1 LAVYCGAID
10 QPVYRLG
17 HRTTPG
23 DSALKIL
30 LVGCEYVGTTT
41 ISHKINDWKK
51 SVMGE
56 PFSLLHDH
64 SKLPHTSGHPDD
76 TTLEEQQQI
85 LGLTPKLKEM
95 YHRYHIYYHVHH
107 YRAADDLSVGFHIE
121 EAIYARMYHGYGL
134 PGDQF
139 DRDLVT
145 EQIETRLKQVSDDP
159 IVVVHMTAAPDVLAR
174 RMAELKD
181 SPEHTNSPV
190 RESDI
195 PAILERFEEG
205 VARSTIGPKIKVDTS
220 TASPDETLA
229 EIVEALQPHLTD
241 FDRERIEAHRT

>member
-1 LAVYCGAID
+1 M
-10 QPVYRLG
+10 
-17 HRTTPG
+17 
-23 DSALKIL
+23 KIL
-30 LVGCEYVGTTT
+30 LAGCEYVGTTT
-41 ISHKINDWKK
+41 ISHKLNDWKQ

-56 PFSLLHDH
+56 GFSLLHDH

-107 YRAADDLSVGFHIE
+107 YRGADDLSVGFHIE
-121 EAIYARMYHGYGL
+121 EAIYARMYYGYGL
-134 PGDQF
+134 AGEQF
-139 DRDLVT
+139 DRDVIT
-145 EQIETRLKQVSDDP
+145 GQIEARLKQISEDP
-159 IVVVHMTAAPDVLAR
+159 IVVVHMTATPDVLAR

-190 RESDI
+190 KESDI

-205 VARSTIGPKIKVDTS
+205 VARSTIGPKIHVDTS
-220 TASPDETLA
+220 TVSPDETLA
-229 EIVEALQPHLTD
+229 EIVEALRPHLTD
-241 FDRERIEAHRT
+241 FDRERIAVHGL

>member
-1 LAVYCGAID
+1 MGL
-10 QPVYRLG
+10 
-17 HRTTPG
+17 T
-23 DSALKIL
+23 ALKIL

-41 ISHKINDWKK
+41 ISRKLSEWKE

-56 PFSLLHDH
+56 GFPLLHDH

-107 YRAADDLSVGFHIE
+107 YRGADDMSVGFHIE
-121 EAIYARMYHGYGL
+121 EAIYGPMYHGYGL
-134 PGDQF
+134 PGSQY

-145 EQIETRLKQVSDDP
+145 QQIETRLKEISADP
-159 IVVVHMTAAPDVLAR
+159 IVIVHMTASPTVLAR
-174 RMAELKD
+174 RMTELKNH
-181 SPEHTNSPV
+181 PEHTNSPV
-190 RESDI
+190 TEADI
-195 PAILERFEEG
+195 PTVLQKFEEG
-205 VARSTIGPKIKVDTS
+205 VARSTIGPVIKVDTS
-220 TASPDETLA
+220 NATPDETLA

-241 FDRERIEAHRT
+241 HDRERISKYSS